1 MESYFPSGVD
11 VRREFLVVASFVLA
25 LGQSYAAPGDPIP
38 TVPVQSAPLP
48 ASPSLALAALDRKVA
63 DLDAEDQA
71 AKKELDQLRIEVSET
86 QTRVIKRG
94 RAYVRLT
101 RAGLLPVGSGFDG
114 FVRHAMQVE
123 LVRHALVRDL
133 DSQSRL
139 RHHAGEL
146 AKVLDRTAKDRT
158 SLAAQRSS
166 MDAARMAMDDE
177 SRQQEAFDSAFESPS
192 GSREYVAVYGGQAA
206 PSDSSGGGFAAAKG
220 RLLFPLVGRAEV
232 RSARREGADGPGLEV
247 RAPVGSVVRAVYGG
261 RVAFADRYGPYGRIV
276 ILDHGDHYYTV
287 SGNLAAID
295 VRVGQEIAS
304 ADRLGTVG
312 DEGQG
317 PMLYFEVRFRS
328 HTVAPGPWLGLFQ

>member
-1 MESYFPSGVD
+1 M
-11 VRREFLVVASFVLA
+11 RRSLLGTGLFVLA
-25 LGQSYAAPGDPIP
+25 LGLGLGLGQGHAAPGDGVATP
-38 TVPVQSAPLP
+38 SG
-48 ASPSLALAALDRKVA
+48 SPSFALAALDRKVA
-63 DLDAEDQA
+63 DIDAEEQS
-71 AKKELDQLRIEVSET
+71 AKKELDRLQIEVGET
-86 QTRVIKRG
+86 QSRVTKRG

-133 DSQSRL
+133 ESQAHL
-139 RHHAGEL
+139 RTRSADL
-146 AKVLDRTAKDRT
+146 AKVLERASKERT
-158 SLAAQRSS
+158 SLAAQRTST
-166 MDAARMAMDDE
+166 DAAQIAMDDE
-177 SRQQEAFDSAFESPS
+177 SRQQEAFDQAFESPS
-192 GSREYVAVYGGQAA
+192 DSKEYVAVYGGQAG
-206 PSDSSGGGFAAAKG
+206 PSEPAGGGFAAAKG

-247 RAPVGSVVRAVYGG
+247 RAPMGSVVRAVYGG

-295 VRVGQEIAS
+295 VRVGQEVPS
-304 ADRLGTVG
+304 GDRVGTVG

-328 HTVAPGPWLGLFQ
+328 HTVPPGPWLGLFQ

>member
-1 MESYFPSGVD
+1 MRRALVGVGLFA
-11 VRREFLVVASFVLA
+11 VA
-25 LGQSYAAPGDPIP
+25 LGQGHAAQGDGL
-38 TVPVQSAPLP
+38 TTLP
-48 ASPSLALAALDRKVA
+48 ASPQPGAPSLALAALDRKVA
-63 DLDAEDQA
+63 DIDAEEQS
-71 AKKELDQLRIEVSET
+71 AKKELDRLQVEVGET
-86 QTRVIKRG
+86 QSRVTKRG

-133 DSQSRL
+133 EAQAHL
-139 RHHAGEL
+139 RARSADL
-146 AKVLDRTAKDRT
+146 AKVLDRASKERS
-158 SLAAQRSS
+158 SLAAQRTST
-166 MDAARMAMDDE
+166 DAAQIAMDDE
-177 SRQQEAFDSAFESPS
+177 SRQQEAFDQAFESP
-192 GSREYVAVYGGQAA
+192 GDREYVAVYGGQAG
-206 PSDSSGGGFAAAKG
+206 PSEPAGGGFAAAKG

-247 RAPVGSVVRAVYGG
+247 RAPMGSVVRAVYAG

-295 VRVGQEIAS
+295 VRVGQEVPAG
-304 ADRLGTVG
+304 DRVGTVG